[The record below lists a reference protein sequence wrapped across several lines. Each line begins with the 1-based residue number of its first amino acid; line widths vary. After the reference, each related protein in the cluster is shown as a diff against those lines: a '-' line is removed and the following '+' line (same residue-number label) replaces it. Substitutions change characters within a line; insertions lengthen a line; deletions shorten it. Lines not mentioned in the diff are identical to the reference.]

1 MMGNGWARMACMV
14 VAMGLVAGC
23 SPFHTRA
30 PASRVVVPRQFTQ
43 VPAANT
49 PRTDL
54 TRWWE
59 AWHDPGLTHAVE
71 TALAA
76 SPDLRMARDRVRE
89 ARALHTVARSALYPT
104 VGATGSMLGGGMDW
118 RNPTSLVPG
127 NDPGTDAHLAGVGAS
142 WEPDLFGGRH
152 ADVKAAKAGVAA
164 EEEYFHGVQMVIAA
178 DAADDYLQAQGLQRQ
193 IALTDQG
200 IATLEQLH
208 AYGQARFASGQ
219 ANAAD
224 VTGIDQKLS
233 GLRARRPML
242 VAQLDL
248 MRRRLAVLSG
258 QVPEGLP
265 DPVPPPAYYLPPA
278 PAGEMPDEV
287 LERRPDVRARR
298 DQVDAAL
305 NRLKSAKTDL
315 LPRFGLEFFG
325 GNGRLRFDG
334 IPGLSG
340 TGGLIALPSYLPIFT
355 ATRIQA
361 RIHAADARLDAAVA
375 GYDQSILRALAEVE
389 DGYENRLGL
398 DSRDVELTR
407 AMEQARQVARDM
419 AGLYA
424 GGQRNLGDVLHARMQ
439 VLDAQADV
447 LANQDAR
454 TLATIQLARALG
466 GGWEQATPVLRGS
479 GP

>member
-1 MMGNGWARMACMV
+1 MGNGWARVACMGGIA
-14 VAMGLVAGC
+14 VAVGLVAGC
-23 SPFHTRA
+23 SPFHTHA
-30 PASRVVVPRQFTQ
+30 PASRVAVPRQFTQ
-43 VPAANT
+43 APVTDAAG
-49 PRTDL
+49 PDL

-59 AWHDPGLTHAVE
+59 AWRDPGLTRAVG

-104 VGATGSMLGGGMDW
+104 VGATGSMLGGGMYW
-118 RNPTSLVPG
+118 RNPSSLVPG
-127 NDPGTDAHLAGVGAS
+127 NDPGTDAHLAGIGAA

-178 DAADDYLQAQGLQRQ
+178 DAADDYLQVQGLQRQ

-200 IATLEQLH
+200 IATLEQLR
-208 AYGQARFASGQ
+208 AYGRARFASGQ
-219 ANAAD
+219 ASAAD
-224 VTGIDQKLS
+224 VTAIDQKLS

-242 VAQLDL
+242 LAQLDL
-248 MRRRLAVLSG
+248 VRRRLAVLSG

-265 DPVPPPAYYLPPA
+265 DLPPPPAYYLPPA
-278 PAGEMPDEV
+278 PTGQMPDTV
-287 LERRPDVRARR
+287 LERRPDIRARR

-305 NRLKSAKTDL
+305 NRLKSARTDL

-325 GNGRLRFDG
+325 GDGRLRFDG

-340 TGGLIALPSYLPIFT
+340 TGGLIALTTYLPIFT
-355 ATRIQA
+355 ANRIQA

-407 AMEQARQVARDM
+407 ALEQAGQVARDM

-424 GGQRNLGDVLHARMQ
+424 GGQRNLGDVLQARMQ
-439 VLDAQADV
+439 ALDAQGDV

-466 GGWEQATPVLRGS
+466 GGWEQGAPASR
-479 GP
+479 